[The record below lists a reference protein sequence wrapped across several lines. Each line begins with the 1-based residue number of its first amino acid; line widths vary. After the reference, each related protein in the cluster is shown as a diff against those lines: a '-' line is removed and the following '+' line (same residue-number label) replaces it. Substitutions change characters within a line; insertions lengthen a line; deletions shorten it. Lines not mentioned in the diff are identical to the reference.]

1 MPLPSSDLV
10 TQLSFNPS
18 GHLLASTS
26 LDHSI
31 RISQRSSQEGGW
43 SDYAAELK
51 AHDSPILSLGWS
63 PSEWGK
69 LIATGA
75 TDGTIKLWTIS
86 QSSADSDANHVSPH
100 AVQAPAGQ
108 GRLKL
113 VATLTDPRGT
123 VRHLAFSPAGLGL
136 KLAAIAS
143 DSRLRVW
150 ECLDP
155 VALAEW
161 TLETDIDLA
170 ALPPTPSSGAA
181 AAGSGLGLGGL
192 GAPGSANGSGVAPS
206 TVGGSSSASG
216 SSLEGRR
223 GGTVESDGGWAL
235 SWCGEGWWGER
246 LAVSSGTNGLVRVS
260 IHGHSTSDS
269 FVRIN

>member
-1 MPLPSSDLV
+1 MVPLPTKDLV
-10 TQLSFNPS
+10 TQLRFNPS
-18 GHLLASTS
+18 GHLLASAS

-31 RISQRSSQEGGW
+31 RISQRSTQEGGW
-43 SDYAAELK
+43 ADYAQEVK
-51 AHDSPILSLGWS
+51 AHDSPILSLAWS

-86 QSSADSDANHVSPH
+86 TQTEASARHVSPH
-100 AVQAPAGQ
+100 AVQVPAGQ

-123 VRHLAFSPAGLGL
+123 VRDLAFSPAGLGL

-170 ALPPTPSSGAA
+170 ALPSTPSSGAA

-192 GAPGSANGSGVAPS
+192 AAPGSANGSGVGGS
-206 TVGGSSSASG
+206 GTGGSSSASG

-223 GGTVESDGGWAL
+223 SGTVESDGGWAL

-246 LAVSSGTNGLVRVS
+246 LAVSSGSNGLIRVS
-260 IHGHSTSDS
+260 S
-269 FVRIN
+269 